1 MSGSW
6 YEHLA
11 DTWQDSKI
19 DGLGMFNPQELVE
32 ESMKMDSRGVE
43 SLAKKW
49 NLGGLEQEAHG
60 NVSNPAMGIGK
71 ASTAAAASMAG
82 GWLGNLFG
90 GAGTAGGAVPP
101 MAEMGGPIASQ
112 VASQMGLQSGQAA
125 GLMGTMESAL
135 MDSGY
140 TPSSLM
146 NAAKYGPESGQTF
159 GQTMG
164 NWAGNKADTFMTR
177 LQHNPK
183 GLLSG
188 QRNRFAMNQAADM
201 MTPQQQMQ
209 PPPRPMQ
216 YQQDPLQNPYGQQD
230 PNLTEEQKMQL
241 RMMGYS
247 V

>member
-11 DTWQDSKI
+11 DVWQDSKI

-32 ESMKMDSRGVE
+32 ESMKMDSRGIE

-71 ASTAAAASMAG
+71 ASTAAGLGMLGAATS
-82 GWLGNLFG
+82 
-90 GAGTAGGAVPP
+90 AVPP
-101 MAEMGGPIASQ
+101 MAEMGGP
-112 VASQMGLQSGQAA
+112 VAAQMAQQMGLQSGQAA

-135 MDSGY
+135 MDTGY
-140 TPSSLM
+140 TPSSLL

-164 NWAGNKADTFMTR
+164 NYG
-177 LQHNPK
+177 Q
-183 GLLSG
+183 GLLSKASSPG
-188 QRNRFAMNQAADM
+188 FKQNAQRYAVKQGLNM
-201 MTPQQQMQ
+201 MEPQQ
-209 PPPRPMQ
+209 PMQ
-216 YQQDPLQNPYGQQD
+216 APPQPMRYQQEPLQNPYGQQD
-230 PNLTEEQKMQL
+230 PFANLTEEEKMKL
-241 RMMGYS
+241 RMMGYQ